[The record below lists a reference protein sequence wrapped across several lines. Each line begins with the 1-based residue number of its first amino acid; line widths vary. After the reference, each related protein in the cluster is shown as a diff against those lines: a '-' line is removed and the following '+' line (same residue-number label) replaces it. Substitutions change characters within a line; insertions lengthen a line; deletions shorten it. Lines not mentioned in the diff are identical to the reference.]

1 MQTWVDISPP
11 LPLLKWSTGENMG
24 ILSFVTPCDEK
35 RGTSAE
41 MQCEGVSKLRGH
53 NLYI

>member
-1 MQTWVDISPP
+1 MQTWVDIPPP
-11 LPLLKWSTGENMG
+11 LPLLKWSTEENMG